1 MPTHGNGWMKWAA
14 CLTLTLLLI
23 GCVNAGSVDAI
34 CAGTEAA
41 RTEHAKALADDGGPQ
56 SLVTGARLIQ
66 LVDAGCNAGQ

>member
-1 MPTHGNGWMKWAA
+1 MLIRASGWMKCAA
-14 CLTLTLLLI
+14 CLTLTLPLI
-23 GCVNAGSVDAI
+23 GCVSAGSADAI

-66 LVDAGCNAGQ
+66 LVDAGCNDGK